1 MNLSVIFDNGS
12 FLVTFLASFLIWF
25 MLGGLAILWVIDGRI
40 KREQALH
47 AFMAA
52 ILAWVIATMLKS
64 LFPSLRP
71 FQQYGIVPLTITIPS
86 INSSFPSAHAAVAF
100 AIATSIYIHKKKL
113 GIRFLILAFFVAL
126 GRILSGVH
134 FTHDVVVGSLIGV
147 FTSYLIKRLHV
158 TKLVE

>member
-1 MNLSVIFDNGS
+1 MNLAVFFNDSS
-12 FLVTFLASFLIWF
+12 LLVTFMASFLIWF
-25 MLGGLAILWVIDGRI
+25 MLGGLVILWIIDGKI

-47 AFMAA
+47 AFLSA

-71 FQQYGIVPLTITIPS
+71 FQQYGIIPLTITIPS
-86 INSSFPSAHAAVAF
+86 VNSSFPSAHAAVAF
-100 AIATSIYIHKKKL
+100 AIATSIYIHKKRL
-113 GIRFLILAFFVAL
+113 GIRFLILAVLVAL

-134 FTHDVVVGSLIGV
+134 FIHDVVVGSLIGV